1 MRSVIMKVAL
11 VVAMA
16 LGVSLSALP
25 SASAAT
31 AAATAAGCPDGVCS
45 SKYLNYSG
53 QQQINGYYC
62 GPAATRAA
70 LSVRLI
76 NVPTQSSLGASLG
89 TTVNGTDHIGL
100 VTGVLR
106 NYVGG
111 WYESKYIGGTY
122 AAQWQIDLLIAD
134 VRLNINN
141 AFPIVANVVGY
152 AYDTNGG
159 YHSYSGGHYLT
170 VVGYEQGGNVSVI
183 FDPAQ
188 GVQYKMETY
197 LLAHWIAG
205 RGYSA

>member
-11 VVAMA
+11 AVAMV

-25 SASAAT
+25 AASAT
-31 AAATAAGCPDGVCS
+31 AAAAGCPDGVCS
-45 SKYLNYSG
+45 SKYLSYSG

-76 NVPTQSSLGASLG
+76 NVPSQSSLAAGLG
-89 TTVNGTDHIGL
+89 TTVNGTDHISQ

-111 WYESKYIGGTY
+111 WYETKEIGGSY
-122 AAQWQIDLLIAD
+122 AAQWQVDLLVAD

-159 YHSYSGGHYLT
+159 VHSYSGGHYLT
-170 VVGYEQGGNVSVI
+170 VVGYEQGANISVI

-188 GVQYKMETY
+188 GVQYNMETWR
-197 LLAHWIAG
+197 LADWIAG

>member
-1 MRSVIMKVAL
+1 MRSLFMKVAL

-25 SASAAT
+25 TASAT
-31 AAATAAGCPDGVCS
+31 AATTAAGCPDGVCS

-62 GPAATRAA
+62 GPAATRVA

-76 NVPTQSSLGASLG
+76 NVPTQSSLAASLG
-89 TTVNGTDHIGL
+89 TTVNGTDHISQ
-100 VTGVLR
+100 VTTVLR

-111 WYESKYIGGTY
+111 WYETKIIDGDY
-122 AAQWQIDLLIAD
+122 ATQAQINLLVAD

-170 VVGYEQGGNVSVI
+170 VVGYEQGANISVI
-183 FDPAQ
+183 YDPAQ
-188 GVQYKMETY
+188 GVQYKMETWR
-197 LLAHWIAG
+197 LANWIAG

>member
-1 MRSVIMKVAL
+1 MIMKVAL

-25 SASAAT
+25 TASAKAV
-31 AAATAAGCPDGVCS
+31 AACPDGVCS

-53 QQQINGYYC
+53 QKQINGYYC
-62 GPAATRAA
+62 GPAATRVA

-76 NVPTQSSLGASLG
+76 NVPTQDSLAYSLG

-100 VTGVLR
+100 VTTVLR

-111 WYESKYIGGTY
+111 WYESKWIGGSY
-122 AAQWQIDLLIAD
+122 AAQWQIDLLVAD

-141 AFPIVANVVGY
+141 AFPIVANVVGT
-152 AYDTNGG
+152 ATDTNGG
-159 YHSYSGGHYLT
+159 SHSYSGGHYLT
-170 VVGYEQGGNVSVI
+170 VVGYEQGGNISVI
-183 FDPAQ
+183 YDPAQ
-188 GVQYKMETY
+188 GVQYRMETRS
-197 LLAHWIAG
+197 LAHWIAG